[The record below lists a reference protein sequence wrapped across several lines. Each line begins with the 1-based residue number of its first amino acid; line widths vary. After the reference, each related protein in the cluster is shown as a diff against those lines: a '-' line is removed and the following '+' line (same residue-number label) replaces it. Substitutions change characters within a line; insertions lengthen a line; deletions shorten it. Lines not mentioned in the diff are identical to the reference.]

1 MRLRNP
7 RFWVFGESLYRKCCS
22 GILSGC
28 IKMPSVP
35 TLFNFFD
42 RFRTIFS
49 HDPGQVLLLCLTVFM
64 VGWAVRGFIAAHQV
78 ADARQQIAAAEAL
91 TQLFKDQLEFL
102 MQTVADAAP
111 NRTIELKRLEL
122 ELAKHQAECLRKQ
135 RLAHEQKRKLD

>member
-1 MRLRNP
+1 MILRDP
-7 RFWVFGESLYRKCCS
+7 QWVFQNAQCPYSIRF
-22 GILSGC
+22 
-28 IKMPSVP
+28 PRSVP
-35 TLFNFFD
+35 YHLFKGP
-42 RFRTIFS
+42 R
-49 HDPGQVLLLCLTVFM
+49 QVFLLGLTVFM

-91 TQLFKDQLEFL
+91 TQLFKDQLEVL

-135 RLAHEQKRKLD
+135 RLAHEQKR

>member
-1 MRLRNP
+1 
-7 RFWVFGESLYRKCCS
+7 
-22 GILSGC
+22 
-28 IKMPSVP
+28 MPSVP
-35 TLFNFFD
+35 TLFDFLD

-49 HDPGQVLLLCLTVFM
+49 NDPGQVFLLGLTVFM
-64 VGWAVRGFIAAHQV
+64 VGWAVRGFIAAQQV

-91 TQLFKDQLEFL
+91 TQLFKDQLKFL
-102 MQTVADAAP
+102 MQKVADAAP